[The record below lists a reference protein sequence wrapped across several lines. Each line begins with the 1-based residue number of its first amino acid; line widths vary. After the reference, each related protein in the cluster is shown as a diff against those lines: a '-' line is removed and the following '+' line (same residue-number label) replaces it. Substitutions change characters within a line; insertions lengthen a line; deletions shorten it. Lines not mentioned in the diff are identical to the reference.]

1 MKKIVVVLF
10 GLGAVLAIARAHN
23 GPPFPIISDKRVGP
37 CVISLWTLPDI
48 GIGTFWVI
56 AEPPPGGHVP
66 ADLSVKFVI
75 QPLDN
80 RIPERVFQG
89 ARDNSNTMVQFKVEP
104 AFDRD
109 EWVRVRVFLASSEGN
124 GDASANVE
132 ITPVGL
138 GRWDLLLYLL
148 PFLGVG
154 FLWFRAMTRRRRR
167 PNSIDPP
174 PAS

>member
-1 MKKIVVVLF
+1 MKKSLAAIL
-10 GLGAVLAIARAHN
+10 LLAVAIAQAHN

-66 ADLSVKFVI
+66 PDLSVKFAI

-89 ARDNSNTMVQFKVEP
+89 VRDNSNAQVQFKVEVP
-104 AFDRD
+104 FDRQ
-109 EWVRVRVFLASSEGN
+109 EWVCVHVFLTSREGN
-124 GDASANVE
+124 SDALANVE

-154 FLWFRAMTRRRRR
+154 FLWFRALTRRKKR
-167 PNSIDPP
+167 PV
-174 PAS
+174 